1 MMSIETGTGEGLQ
14 RDRDSI
20 LGKMV
25 RVTIDQRPEDV
36 KEHEEQMQKC

>member
-25 RVTIDQRPEDV
+25 RVTFDQRPDV
-36 KEHEEQMQKC
+36 KEHEEQMQKR